1 VITSREQEDSVA
13 EGRTSKPVIASGMV
27 LGIGLGGFI
36 DGILLHQVFQVH
48 SMLSGKV
55 PLDSTEHM
63 RTNMTADGVF
73 HSVMLVVTFVG
84 IIMLFNAAKREDVRY
99 SVRAFGGAMTMG
111 WGIFNVVEGLLDHQI
126 LGLHHVVERL
136 GLSIWDWLFL
146 AASVVL
152 IVVGWLMTKA
162 DRETDDAHIR

>member
-1 VITSREQEDSVA
+1 MADRMTSNPIV
-13 EGRTSKPVIASGMV
+13 ASGSV

-55 PLDSTEHM
+55 PLDSMEHM
-63 RTNMTADGVF
+63 RTNMMADGVF
-73 HSVMLVVTFVG
+73 HAVMLVVTFVG
-84 IIMLFNAAKREDVRY
+84 IIMLFNAAQRQDVRY
-99 SVRAFGGAMTMG
+99 SGRAFVGAMIMG
-111 WGIFNVVEGLLDHQI
+111 WGTFNVVEGLIDHQI

-152 IVVGWLMTKA
+152 ILIGGLMTRA
-162 DRETDDAHIR
+162 ATAPEDAQIR